1 MIYKM
6 IFNYYDE
13 QFKMTGPKIP
23 RGTFNDIVASNL
35 EEIKKNFSVG
45 LKKNGYSF
53 DEDLFVDVCIRC
65 ATTLK
70 DRELSK
76 DECIKYFWTA
86 YNNTRKNMHK
96 SHVYIS
102 RDDETNKTC
111 DNKIYNITKDSS
123 QPYNKNI
130 DIICNMICDAV
141 KEKFSDVEYSA
152 WKEKMYDGKTYKEI
166 KEKYGDINLLGIFR
180 KIKKYILQK
189 LPKINREYR
198 ERLCDLFE

>member
-1 MIYKM
+1 
-6 IFNYYDE
+6 
-13 QFKMTGPKIP
+13 MTSPKIP
-23 RGTFNDIVASNL
+23 KGTFNDIVASNL
-35 EEIKKNFSVG
+35 DEIKKNFSVG

-53 DEDLFVDVCIRC
+53 DGDLFVDVGIRC

-70 DRELSK
+70 DRKLSK

-86 YNNTRKNMHK
+86 YNNTRKNIYK
-96 SHVYIS
+96 SPVYIS
-102 RDDETNKTC
+102 RDDEANKT
-111 DNKIYNITKDSS
+111 YNVTKDDS

-130 DIICNMICDAV
+130 DIICNIICGAV
-141 KEKFSDVEYSA
+141 KERFGDFEYSV
-152 WKEKMYDGKTYKEI
+152 WKEKMYDGKTYKEL

-189 LPKINREYR
+189 LPKVNREYR